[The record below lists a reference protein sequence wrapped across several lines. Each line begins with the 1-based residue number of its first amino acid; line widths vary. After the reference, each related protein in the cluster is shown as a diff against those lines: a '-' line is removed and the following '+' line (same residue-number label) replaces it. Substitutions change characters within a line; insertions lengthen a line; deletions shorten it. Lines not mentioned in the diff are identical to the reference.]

1 MSSKSLSPAL
11 SPRKY
16 DEKSSAV
23 SAAEPNIISRSP
35 IASPRKESPR
45 EPVSPRST
53 DSGKSSPR
61 TPPPVAPK
69 PKKRVPHDDSSNT
82 SSAKVEAKERK
93 QNAVDESEPI
103 ETEIFASITGPKS
116 EHIPSELTGPSI
128 FPGAITYDYVPG
140 KVDVVEN
147 TDSQS
152 ATEITLEP
160 VKTPLHEAPI
170 DLDTVEPQHESP
182 AHSDIVEPQHE
193 SPVHS
198 DIVEPQHE
206 SPVQHGLPVVL
217 DINENTDIG
226 ISLDKSNAQSDVQHN
241 ETVQSEIG
249 QSIIEIE
256 ESDVNAKLP
265 ESESTAGCDFHFRAL
280 EHIDD
285 FVELVEPT
293 KQRSLSI
300 SSDSSYTDFNECNV
314 EDESY
319 LEEITEEND
328 TEGLKERDILP
339 EQNSAIENKDIVNEK
354 TMECYRSVAEHI
366 VANVIST
373 VKEMDIYEANKDLDT
388 INVEYSEFPTGED
401 EAPAL
406 PASEAPPLPSS
417 PYPVTEAEKADS
429 MVTDTLSSDDII
441 SKTDSSDSYAALTSQ
456 TLVSDTIDKSQNT
469 QLHAEIPTINI
480 VPPVN
485 LSGNIDEKDDG
496 NLHDGHFVY
505 SQGIPEA
512 EEQAEYTDDFELDSS
527 DNDEHRYTTDI
538 KDDNSDDQSIN
549 AVISMYA
556 SIENSAVETTD
567 TAVNLDTDFN
577 KEIPSSID
585 DLSFD
590 DRHIIEDK
598 GVLNDETESV
608 ETKSLTSSDD
618 VLSEGDL
625 IENHNDSISE
635 LGMQPDIVRT
645 PEESQKPD
653 SHAAKVNGFSMS
665 SSKEGVTKR
674 EKLKSDSNSVKAN
687 SSSSSDS
694 AMSPAR
700 SGTPH
705 SDDDREHDRGVHS
718 PEVDRIIRCK

>member
-16 DEKSSAV
+16 DEKTSAV

-35 IASPRKESPR
+35 IASPRKDSPR

-53 DSGKSSPR
+53 DSGKTSPR

-69 PKKRVPHDDSSNT
+69 PKKRVPHNDSSNT
-82 SSAKVEAKERK
+82 SSVKVEAKERK

-147 TDSQS
+147 TDSQT
-152 ATEITLEP
+152 AITLEP

-170 DLDTVEPQHESP
+170 DL
-182 AHSDIVEPQHE
+182 DIVEPQHE

-226 ISLDKSNAQSDVQHN
+226 VSLDHSNEQSDVQHN
-241 ETVQSEIG
+241 ETIQSEIE

-256 ESDVNAKLP
+256 ESDMNAKLP
-265 ESESTAGCDFHFRAL
+265 ESESTTDSDYHFRAL

-293 KQRSLSI
+293 KQRSLSV

-314 EDESY
+314 EDESC

-328 TEGLKERDILP
+328 AEGLKEKDILP
-339 EQNSAIENKDIVNEK
+339 EQNSAIENKDIVNKK

-373 VKEMDIYEANKDLDT
+373 VKEMDIYETNKDFDT
-388 INVEYSEFPTGED
+388 INVEYSEFPTGDD

-406 PASEAPPLPSS
+406 PASDAPPLPSS
-417 PYPVTEAEKADS
+417 PYPVTEAEKTDS

-441 SKTDSSDSYAALTSQ
+441 NKTDSSDSYAALTSQ

-485 LSGNIDEKDDG
+485 ISGNIDEKDDG
-496 NLHDGHFVY
+496 NLHDENFVY

-512 EEQAEYTDDFELDSS
+512 EEQGEYTDDFELDSS
-527 DNDEHRYTTDI
+527 DNDEHRNTTDI

-556 SIENSAVETTD
+556 SIENSTVETTD

-577 KEIPSSID
+577 KEIPSNID
-585 DLSFD
+585 GLSFG

-598 GVLNDETESV
+598 GVINDETESV

-635 LGMQPDIVRT
+635 LGMQPDTERT
-645 PEESQKPD
+645 PDESQKPD
-653 SHAAKVNGFSMS
+653 SHAVKINGFSMS
-665 SSKEGVTKR
+665 SSKEGVTKH
-674 EKLKSDSNSVKAN
+674 EKLKSDSNSDKAN
-687 SSSSSDS
+687 SSFSSDS

-705 SDDDREHDRGVHS
+705 SDDDRDHDRGVHS
-718 PEVDRIIRCK
+718 PEVDRIIRCKYFAQAKIKNNFV